1 MRLKSAFTLV
11 EIMIVVLIIGI
22 LLAIAVPQ
30 WVATRSRA
38 QQRTCLSQLRAIS
51 QSKEQFAMEQGK
63 SSGDA
68 VVGGD
73 LWPTYIKGAA
83 FPICPAGGAY
93 TIGNVGIDPACS
105 LAGLVGFPHVL
116 P

>member
-51 QSKEQFAMEQGK
+51 QAKEQFAMEAGK
-63 SSGDA
+63 SAGDP

-73 LWPTYIKGAA
+73 LAPT
-83 FPICPAGGAY
+83 
-93 TIGNVGIDPACS
+93 
-105 LAGLVGFPHVL
+105 
-116 P
+116 